1 MTEAHPV
8 AHGNRG
14 DRPVFELGSLARWG
28 VVPLVEL
35 PSTEAAVPL
44 ARTLE
49 RAGLP
54 CAEVALRTDAAIGG
68 IAAIHDQ
75 CPSVILGAGTV
86 LTLGQ
91 LDAVL
96 RIGVDFVVTPGFN
109 PAVVDRCLE
118 SGVAILPG
126 IATPT
131 EIDMALARG
140 IDIVKVFPAAVL
152 GGVPFL
158 RAIAGPYRGVRFVP
172 TGGITA
178 GSLAEYLSVPGVLA
192 CGGSWITPPELVRH
206 GDFAAVGRL
215 ADGALAIVRRLREPE
230 APRFAG
236 ADDA

>member
-1 MTEAHPV
+1 MVTASEM
-8 AHGNRG
+8 
-14 DRPVFELGSLARWG
+14 FELGTLARWG

-35 PSTEAAVPL
+35 PSSEAALPL

-49 RAGLP
+49 RVGLP
-54 CAEVALRTDAAIGG
+54 CAEVALRTDAALRG
-68 IAAIHDQ
+68 IAAIRDGCH
-75 CPSVILGAGTV
+75 SVVLGAGTV
-86 LTLGQ
+86 LTMAQ
-91 LDAVL
+91 LDEVL

-126 IATPT
+126 VATPT

-140 IDIVKVFPAAVL
+140 LDTVKVFPAAVL

-158 RAIAGPYRGVRFVP
+158 KAIAAPYRGVRFVP

-178 GSLAEYLSVPGVLA
+178 TSLAEYLGIPSVLA

-206 GDFAAVGRL
+206 GDFEAVGRL
-215 ADGALAIVRRLREPE
+215 AAEALAIVRRVREPS
-230 APRFAG
+230 AG
-236 ADDA
+236 VHDA